1 MGSGGEQPLQKRRTR
16 EGMDPILIHHPN
28 TSDDVG
34 QASKTDGFLSDD
46 GEPPRQNTS
55 AIRLDMSSGSRN
67 RTTSSHQPPSIVPQ
81 RRQPPGMIKSPT
93 HQPTRPTPPP
103 REPRP
108 DKIQAKNHLLLPIG
122 VAMIILVVAW
132 VLGSAALA
140 WGTQRYNDLRY
151 GTPRTYQT
159 DAVVG
164 HDDSTKSPSHFIAMN
179 LNRQAVVIEFMGG
192 DPSKAITYIAPV
204 FIAGSDGNLA
214 PVTLEFRDVTGDGK
228 VDMLIHIHLS
238 GQDQIS
244 VFVNEGTKFRPSNG
258 TDKIRL

>member
-1 MGSGGEQPLQKRRTR
+1 M
-16 EGMDPILIHHPN
+16 
-28 TSDDVG
+28 
-34 QASKTDGFLSDD
+34 
-46 GEPPRQNTS
+46 
-55 AIRLDMSSGSRN
+55 
-67 RTTSSHQPPSIVPQ
+67 VPQ
-81 RRQPPGMIKSPT
+81 RRQPPGVTKSPT
-93 HQPTRPTPPP
+93 RQQARPTPPP
-103 REPRP
+103 RAPRP
-108 DKIQAKNHLLLPIG
+108 DKIHSKNHWLLPLG

-164 HDDSTKSPSHFIAMN
+164 HSDSAKSPSHFIAMN

-204 FIAGSDGNLA
+204 FIAGDNGNLA
-214 PVTLEFRDVTGDGK
+214 PITLEFRDVTGDGK
-228 VDMLIHIHLS
+228 VDMLILIHLS

-244 VFVNEGTKFRPSNG
+244 VFINEGKKFRPSNG